1 VAGAAAITFVVVALA
16 VILVAYGAVLP
27 STAALPTASIPAPSE
42 GVASEAPSPSV
53 LAPVPFPSFPPFP
66 SPIPSFPPLA
76 EGTVPILYLHRV
88 VAPPPGFATWS
99 ADKKR
104 EFLAY
109 DVIPAAFAAQLDWLI
124 ANGYTTILPRDL
136 TAHWDNGTPLP
147 PRPVIITLDDGSPSW
162 TRTVLPMLQTRHMVA
177 EFYLTLDAIA
187 SHSITWNQ
195 VRELARAGMGIGAH
209 DVHHVEL
216 AMRGDDLPPASLETM
231 WYEVHEARVV
241 IGGKIGTP
249 PDSMAYVGGGFNAD
263 LIALVRKAGYTTAR
277 SIIRGIGQSSSTRF
291 TLRVIAIRPRE
302 DVVDVVTGEMVPG
315 LPTFA
320 SEVSGTATP
329 G

>member
-1 VAGAAAITFVVVALA
+1 MTFGLVAVA
-16 VILVAYGAVLP
+16 VILVAYGAHLP
-27 STAALPTASIPAPSE
+27 STAALPTATLPEPSE
-42 GVASEAPSPSV
+42 GVASEAPSPTP
-53 LAPVPFPSFPPFP
+53 LASVPFASIPPFP
-66 SPIPSFPPLA
+66 SLIPSFAPLA

-88 VAPPPGFATWS
+88 VATPPGFATWS
-99 ADKKR
+99 ADRKR

-136 TAHWDNGTPLP
+136 AAHWDHDAPMP
-147 PRPVIITLDDGSPSW
+147 PRPVIISLDDGSPSW

-177 EFYLTLDAIA
+177 EFYLTLAAIA

-231 WYEVHEARVV
+231 WYEVHQARVV
-241 IGGKIGTP
+241 IGREIGTP

>member
-1 VAGAAAITFVVVALA
+1 MTFGLVAVA
-16 VILVAYGAVLP
+16 VILVAYGAQLP
-27 STAALPTASIPAPSE
+27 STGALPTPTFPAPSE
-42 GVASEAPSPSV
+42 GVASEAPSPSA
-53 LAPVPFPSFPPFP
+53 LASIPLASFPP
-66 SPIPSFPPLA
+66 SPMPSFPPLA
-76 EGTVPILYLHRV
+76 AGTVPILYLHRV
-88 VAPPPGFATWS
+88 VAPPPDFATWS
-99 ADKKR
+99 ADRKR

-136 TAHWDNGTPLP
+136 AAHWDHGTPLP
-147 PRPVIITLDDGSPSW
+147 PRPVIISLDDGSPSW

-231 WYEVHEARVV
+231 WYEVHQARVV
-241 IGGKIGTP
+241 IGREIGTP

-277 SIIRGIGQSSSTRF
+277 SIIRGIGQSRAHRF

-302 DVVDVVTGEMVPG
+302 DVIDVVTGELVPG

-320 SEVSGTATP
+320 SEVSGMAIP